1 LAYNAFKTTEFG
13 DETYLF
19 NRIRKFQNTVNRVS
33 LEGFREPKIPT
44 WWTLFEEGT
53 LKSFITEYKKK
64 VCIFIDN
71 QFLFI
76 MNSLKQIFVF
86 SFSW

>member
-1 LAYNAFKTTEFG
+1 
-13 DETYLF
+13 
-19 NRIRKFQNTVNRVS
+19 VNRVS

-53 LKSFITEYKKK
+53 LKSFVTEYKKK

-71 QFLFI
+71 QSLFI
-76 MNSLKQIFVF
+76 MNSLRQIFVSSKNYQEKF
-86 SFSW
+86 KKNRYCN